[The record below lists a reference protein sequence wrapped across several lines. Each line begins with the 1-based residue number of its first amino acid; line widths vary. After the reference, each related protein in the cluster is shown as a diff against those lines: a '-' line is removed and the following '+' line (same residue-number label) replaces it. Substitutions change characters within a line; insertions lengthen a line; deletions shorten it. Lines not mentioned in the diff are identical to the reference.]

1 MMNLPLNFEPFPAK
15 DAHLSQEQG
24 AGEGDG
30 RTKGWCDVWLSSKGF
45 ALSNSVKDEHGQEEV
60 EEGDQDES

>member
-1 MMNLPLNFEPFPAK
+1 MILPLNFEPFPAK

-30 RTKGWCDVWLSSKGF
+30 RTKG
-45 ALSNSVKDEHGQEEV
+45 
-60 EEGDQDES
+60 